1 MRQKG
6 QKIFV
11 HCYCSFFV
19 GVLIYFSCIEMIAL
33 SFEFEYMNIYVLS
46 VYSIEKE
53 TRNVFFCVMCA
64 DRKRFDSSFFHS

>member
-1 MRQKG
+1 
-6 QKIFV
+6 
-11 HCYCSFFV
+11 
-19 GVLIYFSCIEMIAL
+19 MIAL